1 MTLRIREYLRS
12 PLGIWYR
19 ICLECAS
26 VLKREDGAKEILR
39 PSRDVEDADRI
50 VSTYW
55 GLEREIKKEA
65 VVYTC
70 ITNGYDDITKIAV
83 PTFVNYKWDYVC
95 FTDTLEHINSERVG
109 VWKIRPLAFAELDG
123 TRNNRWHKFHPE
135 VLFPD
140 CSESI
145 YIDAN
150 VDVLTGWIFE
160 EALRRDARLMLP
172 LHPSRK
178 CIFQEYKAIMAQFM
192 DDPQRLLSERRLI
205 ARSGMPRN
213 YGMTENNVIYRK
225 HNDPLI
231 REMMSE
237 CWDMLVR
244 YSKRDQLCLSWIL
257 WKQGIRVDDIAFPNA
272 RRDFKNFC
280 VFGHKS
286 R

>member
-1 MTLRIREYLRS
+1 MKLRIREYLRS

-26 VLKREDGAKEILR
+26 ALKKDDDVKETLP
-39 PSRDVEDADRI
+39 PSRDVEDSNRI

-55 GLEREIKKEA
+55 ELDREIKKDA

-70 ITNGYDDITKIAV
+70 ITNGYDDIAKIAV
-83 PTFVNYKWDYVC
+83 PSFVNYKWDYVC
-95 FTDTLEHINSERVG
+95 FTDSVDHIKSGCIG
-109 VWKIRPLAFAELDG
+109 VWKIRPLAFAESDG

-140 CSESI
+140 YSESI

-150 VDVLTGWIFE
+150 VDVLTSWIFE
-160 EALRRDARLMLP
+160 EAFRRNARLMLP
-172 LHPSRK
+172 LHPIRK
-178 CIFQEYKAIMAQFM
+178 CIFQEYKTIMAQFM
-192 DDPQRLLSERRLI
+192 DDPQLLLAERRLI
-205 ARSGMPRN
+205 AKSGMPRN

-231 REMMSE
+231 MEMMAE

-244 YSKRDQLCLSWIL
+244 YSKRDQLCMSWVL
-257 WKQGIRVDDIAFPNA
+257 WKHGIRIDDIAFPNA
-272 RRDFKNFC
+272 RHDIKNFC
-280 VFGHKS
+280 VFGHAGC
-286 R
+286 